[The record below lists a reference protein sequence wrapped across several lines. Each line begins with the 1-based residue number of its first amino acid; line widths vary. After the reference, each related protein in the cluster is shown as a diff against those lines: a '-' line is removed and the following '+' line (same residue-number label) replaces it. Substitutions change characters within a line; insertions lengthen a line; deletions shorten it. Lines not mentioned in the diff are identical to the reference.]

1 MITKEMTT
9 KEMTSV
15 DNLVTNTKELFCF
28 IKMNSSKMA
37 FKVLYEL

>member
-1 MITKEMTT
+1 MTN
-9 KEMTSV
+9 EQFSCMTCV

-28 IKMNSSKMA
+28 IRMNSSEIA